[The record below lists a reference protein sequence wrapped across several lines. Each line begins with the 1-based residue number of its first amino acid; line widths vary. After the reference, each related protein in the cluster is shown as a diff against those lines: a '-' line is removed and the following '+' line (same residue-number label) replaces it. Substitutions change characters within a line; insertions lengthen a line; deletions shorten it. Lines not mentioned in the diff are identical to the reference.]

1 MENKEE
7 NKVTTELNENDL
19 TREINLD
26 ELYDGAINNT
36 VVIDPITNNEVLM
49 SNKRPNYALIGAILA
64 ILSLLVLYY
73 INNKT
78 NLTKETPEVMPNTT
92 TTAPIVSTTQ
102 KQKETGSLNCKYDL
116 KSDSETS
123 SVVYI
128 LNYEEDILTDSTF
141 TYTITSNTDTST
153 ATIDDLKNQYETL
166 YINNA
171 SSLNNKFS
179 FEKNDKGFTFTAI
192 TNYKTTDFSEVITEE
207 GKNILYVK
215 PSKEDTY
222 SSLKEKY
229 EQHGFTC
236 SLMGKENT
244 NN

>member
-1 MENKEE
+1 MKNNVED
-7 NKVTTELNENDL
+7 KVTTELNENDL

-26 ELYDGAINNT
+26 ELYDGAVNNT
-36 VVIDPITNNEVLM
+36 VVIDPVTNNEVLLE
-49 SNKRPNYALIGAILA
+49 NKKPNYALVGAVFAILT
-64 ILSLLVLYY
+64 LLVLYY
-73 INNKT
+73 VNNKT
-78 NLTKETPEVMPNTT
+78 NLTNETPEVMPNTT
-92 TTAPIVSTTQ
+92 TTEPIVSTTQ
-102 KQKETGSLNCKYDL
+102 KQKETGTLNCKYDL

-123 SVVYI
+123 SVAYV
-128 LNYEEDILTDSTF
+128 LNYEEDLLVDSTF
-141 TYTITSNTDTST
+141 TYTMTSHTESST

-171 SSLNNKFS
+171 SSLNNKFT
-179 FEKNDKGFTFTAI
+179 FEKDDKGFTFNVI
-192 TNYKTTDFSEVITEE
+192 TNYKNTDFSDVIIEE

-222 SSLKEKY
+222 TSLKEKY

-236 SLMGKENT
+236 SLLGKENS

>member
-1 MENKEE
+1 MGNNEE

-36 VVIDPITNNEVLM
+36 VVIDPVTNNEVLLE
-49 SNKRPNYALIGAILA
+49 NKKPNYALIGAVFA
-64 ILSLLVLYY
+64 VLSLLVLYY
-73 INNKT
+73 VNNKT

-92 TTAPIVSTTQ
+92 TTAPIISTTQ
-102 KQKETGSLNCKYDL
+102 KQKETGFLNCKYDL

-123 SVVYI
+123 SVTYV
-128 LNYEEDILTDSTF
+128 LNYEEDLLVDSTF

-166 YINNA
+166 YISNA
-171 SSLNNKFS
+171 ASLNNKFS
-179 FEKNDKGFTFTAI
+179 YEPSDKGFTFTAV
-192 TNYKTTDFSEVITEE
+192 TNYKNTDFSEVNTEE

-222 SSLKEKY
+222 ESLKEKY

-236 SLMGKENT
+236 SLTGNENI

>member
-1 MENKEE
+1 MGNNEE
-7 NKVTTELNENDL
+7 NKVTSELNENDL

-36 VVIDPITNNEVLM
+36 VVIDPVTNNEVLLE
-49 SNKRPNYALIGAILA
+49 NKKPNYALIGAVFA
-64 ILSLLVLYY
+64 VLSLLVLYY
-73 INNKT
+73 VNNKT

-92 TTAPIVSTTQ
+92 TTAPIISTTQ

-123 SVVYI
+123 SVTYV
-128 LNYEEDILTDSTF
+128 LNYEEDLLVDSTF

-166 YINNA
+166 YINNGA
-171 SSLNNKFS
+171 SLNNKFT
-179 FEKNDKGFTFTAI
+179 FEKEDKGFTFAAV
-192 TNYKTTDFSEVITEE
+192 TNYKNTDFSDVIIEE

-222 SSLKEKY
+222 TSLKEKY

-236 SLMGKENT
+236 SLTSKET
-244 NN
+244 INN